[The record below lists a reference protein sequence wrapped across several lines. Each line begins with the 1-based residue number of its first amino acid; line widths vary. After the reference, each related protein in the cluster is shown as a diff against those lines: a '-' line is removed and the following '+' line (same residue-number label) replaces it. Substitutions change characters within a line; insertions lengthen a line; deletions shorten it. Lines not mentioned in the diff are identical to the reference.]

1 MGAQPGGIELA
12 GSEDRSNVIDETKD
26 RSFTLAER
34 LHENI
39 EAIEKLRQ
47 DNERHLSGKQV
58 AIERAARA
66 LGRPAT
72 LFLLVGAAVGW
83 IALNLV
89 LAATGREPVD
99 RPPFLW
105 LQGVIALYA
114 AMTTTLVLIAQGR
127 QVRDAEHRAH
137 LELHVN
143 LMAEQKASKI
153 ISLLEE
159 LRRDLPEVRNRED
172 PVAAALEEDIDPKT
186 VHVALRSDGKPKD

>member
-47 DNERHLSGKQV
+47 DNERHLSGNQV

-66 LGRPAT
+66 LGRPTT
-72 LFLLVGAAVGW
+72 LFLLVGVAVGW

-89 LAATGREPVD
+89 LAATGREPAD
-99 RPPFLW
+99 LPPFLW